1 MYVIW
6 MTTMKKKIVRGPTI
20 TLLQALN
27 PSQNLNILSRIDL
40 NIPANIIKTIIVTLF
55 QKKKNSQLIKH

>member
-6 MTTMKKKIVRGPTI
+6 MTTMKKKIVRGHTI

-27 PSQNLNILSRIDL
+27 PSKNLNILSRIDL
-40 NIPANIIKTIIVTLF
+40 NIPANIIKTIIVTMFL
-55 QKKKNSQLIKH
+55 KKKNSQLIKH